1 MTNDPERRFAGIG
14 PDQPAPIA
22 AGTSDAKVDV
32 LAPAR
37 PISLVGRIAGSSS
50 RRLLLGGAALFIVL
64 SIVRV
69 ITGADE
75 LTAPGTVSAT
85 LRLSIPL
92 LLAGLAGLW
101 AERVGIINIGIEGM
115 MILGTWFGA
124 YGAWK
129 FGPWT
134 GILLGLAGG
143 ALGGLVHAVAT
154 VRFNVDHVISGV
166 AINILA
172 LGFTQY
178 LSEIFFNG
186 QPGGGVSKS
195 PPQSGA
201 IETLTMP
208 WLAGGAVGGTPT
220 ADLLGSLYRQK
231 IPVISDLAGVARGV
245 LTELSWA
252 SIVALA
258 LVPLTVFVLW
268 RTSFGLRLR
277 SSGEAPAAAESL
289 GVKVIRLRYVAMAI
303 SGALAGFGGAFL
315 SIVASSAYREGQTAN
330 RGYIGLAIMIFGN
343 WRPGGLLGGASLFG
357 FTDALQLLG
366 SGAIPALF
374 LFVAIVLVLIALLQ
388 FRRKRTGAAVGAVVT
403 GAGFLV
409 LYLTVDALSSDLVT
423 ITPYVVTLLVLAVA
437 SQRLRP
443 PAHAGLPY
451 RSGDSH

>member
-1 MTNDPERRFAGIG
+1 MTLDPERSTAGIG
-14 PDQPAPIA
+14 PDQLSKVAPRSADASPEPAP
-22 AGTSDAKVDV
+22 
-32 LAPAR
+32 P
-37 PISLVGRIAGSSS
+37 GRSFLGSSS
-50 RRLLLGGAALFIVL
+50 GKLILAAVGLFVIL

-101 AERVGIINIGIEGM
+101 AERVGIVNIGIEGM

-134 GILLGLAGG
+134 GIVLGIVGG
-143 ALGGLVHAVAT
+143 CLGGLIHAVAT
-154 VRFNVDHVISGV
+154 VKFNVDHVISGV

-172 LGFTQY
+172 LGATQY
-178 LSEIFFNG
+178 LSEIFFDG

-195 PPQSGA
+195 PPQSA
-201 IETLTMP
+201 PIESLTAP
-208 WLAGGAVGGTPT
+208 YLAGGAVGGQPT
-220 ADLLGSLYRQK
+220 ADLLGSLYDEK
-231 IPVISDLAGVARGV
+231 IPVVSDAAGVLRGI
-245 LTELSWA
+245 LTDLSWA
-252 SIVALA
+252 TIVALL
-258 LVPLTVFVLW
+258 LVPLTAFILW
-268 RTSFGLRLR
+268 RTAFGLRLR

-289 GVKVIRLRYVAMAI
+289 GVKVIRLRYLAMTV
-303 SGALAGFGGAFL
+303 SGGLAGFGGAFL

-343 WRPGGLLGGASLFG
+343 WRPTGLLGGASLFG

-366 SGAIPALF
+366 ASAIPSLF
-374 LFVAIVLVLIALLQ
+374 LFVAFLLAVVSLLQ
-388 FRRKRTGAAVGAVVT
+388 LRRGRMTAAVIAFVCAG
-403 GAGFLV
+403 GFLG
-409 LYLTVDALSSDLVT
+409 LYLTVDALTADLVT

-451 RSGDSH
+451 RSGDNH

>member
-1 MTNDPERRFAGIG
+1 MTQDPERTTAGIG
-14 PDQPAPIA
+14 PDQLTRVAPSSADA
-22 AGTSDAKVDV
+22 APD
-32 LAPAR
+32 P
-37 PISLVGRIAGSSS
+37 GRRIRRLLGSSS
-50 RRLLLGGAALFIVL
+50 GRLILAAAVLFVVL

-101 AERVGIINIGIEGM
+101 AERVGIVNIGIEGM

-134 GILLGLAGG
+134 GILLGIAGG
-143 ALGGLVHAVAT
+143 ALGGLIHATAT
-154 VRFNVDHVISGV
+154 VKFNVDHVISGV

-172 LGFTQY
+172 LGATQY

-195 PPQSGA
+195 PPQLAPIQS
-201 IETLTMP
+201 LTAP
-208 WLAGGAVGGTPT
+208 YLAGGAVGGQPT
-220 ADLLGSLYRQK
+220 SDLLGSLYDEK
-231 IPVISDLAGVARGV
+231 IPVISDAAGVVRGV
-245 LTELSWA
+245 LTDLSWA
-252 SIVALA
+252 TIAALL
-258 LVPLTVFVLW
+258 LVPLTAFILW
-268 RTSFGLRLR
+268 RTAFGLRLR

-289 GVKVIRLRYVAMAI
+289 GVRVIRLRYLAMTI
-303 SGALAGFGGAFL
+303 SGGLAGFGGAFL
-315 SIVASSAYREGQTAN
+315 AIVASSAYREGQTAN

-343 WRPGGLLGGASLFG
+343 WRPAGLLGGASLFG

-366 SGAIPALF
+366 KSAIPALF
-374 LFVAIVLVLIALLQ
+374 LFVAIVLVLIAGLQ
-388 FRRKRTGAAVGAVVT
+388 LSRGRKAAAAVAAACGV
-403 GAGFLV
+403 GFLV
-409 LYLTVDALSSDLVT
+409 LWLTVDALTSDLVA

-451 RSGDSH
+451 RSGDNH

>member
-1 MTNDPERRFAGIG
+1 MSLDPQRGGSGIG
-14 PDQPAPIA
+14 PDQLAQHQKVAAAAAPRRF
-22 AGTSDAKVDV
+22 AGRRGGVTGSPGRLV
-32 LAPAR
+32 LA
-37 PISLVGRIAGSSS
+37 G
-50 RRLLLGGAALFIVL
+50 LGLFVLL

-69 ITGADE
+69 IAGADE

-101 AERVGIINIGIEGM
+101 AERVGIVNIGIEGM

-124 YGAWK
+124 YGAWM

-134 GILLGLAGG
+134 GIVSGIAGG
-143 ALGGLVHAVAT
+143 ALGGLLHALAT

-172 LGFTQY
+172 VGFTQF

-186 QPGGGVSKS
+186 QPGGGISKS
-195 PPQSGA
+195 PPQIGA
-201 IETLTMP
+201 IESLTMP
-208 WLAGGAVGGTPT
+208 WLAGGSIGGTPT
-220 ADLLGSLYRQK
+220 ADLLGSLYNRR
-231 IPVISDLAGVARGV
+231 IPILSDLAGVLRGV

-252 SIVALA
+252 SVLA
-258 LVPLTVFVLW
+258 ISLVPITAFVLW
-268 RTSFGLRLR
+268 RTAFGLRLR
-277 SSGEAPAAAESL
+277 SSGEAPSAAQSL
-289 GVKVIRLRYVAMAI
+289 GVRVIRLRYTAMAI
-303 SGALAGFGGAFL
+303 SGGLAGFGGAFL

-343 WRPGGLLGGASLFG
+343 WRPAGLLGGASLFG

-366 SGAIPALF
+366 AGAIPALF
-374 LFVAIVLVLIALLQ
+374 LFVAVLLVLIGGWQLYRRRLIAAGGAL
-388 FRRKRTGAAVGAVVT
+388 VGGV
-403 GAGFLV
+403 GMLV
-409 LYLTVDALSSDLVT
+409 LYATVDRLTSDLVG
-423 ITPYVVTLLVLAVA
+423 ITPYVVTLLVLAAA

-451 RSGDSH
+451 RPGDDR

>member
-1 MTNDPERRFAGIG
+1 MTLDPQRSTAGVG
-14 PDQPAPIA
+14 PDQLSKVAGRSGDAAPDPGRRSFLGSTSGKLILA
-22 AGTSDAKVDV
+22 A
-32 LAPAR
+32 
-37 PISLVGRIAGSSS
+37 VG
-50 RRLLLGGAALFIVL
+50 LFVIL

-101 AERVGIINIGIEGM
+101 AERVGIVNIGIEGM

-134 GILLGLAGG
+134 GILLGIVGG
-143 ALGGLVHAVAT
+143 CLGGLIHALAT

-172 LGFTQY
+172 LGATQY

-186 QPGGGVSKS
+186 QQGGGVSKS
-195 PPQSGA
+195 PPQLAPVES
-201 IETLTMP
+201 LTAP
-208 WLAGGAVGGTPT
+208 YLAGGAVGGAPT
-220 ADLLGSLYRQK
+220 SDLLGSLYNEK
-231 IPVISDLAGVARGV
+231 IPVVSDAAGVLRGV
-245 LTELSWA
+245 LTDLSWA
-252 SIVALA
+252 TIVALL
-258 LVPLTVFVLW
+258 LVPLTAFILW
-268 RTSFGLRLR
+268 RTAFGLRLR

-289 GVKVIRLRYVAMAI
+289 GVKVIRLRYLAMAI
-303 SGALAGFGGAFL
+303 SGGLAGFGGAFL

-343 WRPGGLLGGASLFG
+343 WRPTGLLGGASLFG

-366 SGAIPALF
+366 SSAIPSLF
-374 LFVAIVLVLIALLQ
+374 LFVAFLLAVVSLLQ
-388 FRRKRTGAAVGAVVT
+388 IRRKRMTAAVIAFVCAV
-403 GAGFLV
+403 GFLV
-409 LYLTVDALSSDLVT
+409 LYLTVDALTSDLVT

-443 PAHAGLPY
+443 PAHAGMPY
-451 RSGDSH
+451 RSGDDH

>member
-1 MTNDPERRFAGIG
+1 MTLDPQRSTAGIG
-14 PDQPAPIA
+14 PDQLSKVAGRSVDAAPDPGRRKFAGSTSGRLILAA
-22 AGTSDAKVDV
+22 AG
-32 LAPAR
+32 
-37 PISLVGRIAGSSS
+37 
-50 RRLLLGGAALFIVL
+50 LFIVL

-101 AERVGIINIGIEGM
+101 AERVGIVNIGIEGM

-134 GILLGLAGG
+134 GILLGVIGG
-143 ALGGLVHAVAT
+143 CLGGLIHAVAT
-154 VRFNVDHVISGV
+154 VKFNVDHVISGV

-172 LGFTQY
+172 LGATQY

-186 QPGGGVSKS
+186 QQGGGVSKS
-195 PPQSGA
+195 PPQLA
-201 IETLTMP
+201 PIEALTAP
-208 WLAGGAVGGTPT
+208 YLAGGAVGGQPT
-220 ADLLGSLYRQK
+220 ADLLGDLYNEK
-231 IPVISDLAGVARGV
+231 IPVISDLAGVLRGL
-245 LTELSWA
+245 LTDLSWA
-252 SIVALA
+252 TIVALL
-258 LVPLTVFVLW
+258 LVPLTAFILW
-268 RTSFGLRLR
+268 RTAFGLRLR

-289 GVKVIRLRYVAMAI
+289 GVKVIRLRYLAMAV
-303 SGALAGFGGAFL
+303 SGGLAGFAGAFL

-343 WRPGGLLGGASLFG
+343 WRPTGLLGGASLFG

-366 SGAIPALF
+366 SSAIPALF
-374 LFVAIVLVLIALLQ
+374 LFVAFLLAMVTLLQ
-388 FRRKRTGAAVGAVVT
+388 IRRKRLTAALIAFLCAV
-403 GAGFLV
+403 GFLV
-409 LYLTVDALSSDLVT
+409 LYLTVDSLTSDLVT
-423 ITPYVVTLLVLAVA
+423 VTPYVVTLLVLAVA

-443 PAHAGLPY
+443 PAHAGLPF
-451 RSGDSH
+451 RPGDSH